1 MRTSQTLQLEAS
13 EKRSELAAVTEKLN
27 AAATAGT
34 DPAAEDT
41 GKAETLTKEIRG
53 IEVRYRAS
61 VLEEDAEDAKARAAG
76 DVDAETSEL
85 IALETRSQV
94 SRYIGAAIDKRT
106 VDGAEGEYNA
116 ALKMGAHAF
125 PLRLLA
131 PKLETRATTGTDTA
145 TTPVRWL
152 DRLFSESAAARL
164 GATMESVAPGVA
176 SFPVTTA
183 GASAAQRGKEQA
195 VADAAWT
202 IGVTELKPTRNGV
215 RALFTRE
222 DQLRVPGL
230 EDALRRDLSAALM
243 EGVDRVIFLGDNTA
257 NPNDGDIVGFV
268 GAAVGEQT
276 ITQANKLKGSESLAA
291 FTGLIDGKH
300 AGSLGEMNVVAAV
313 GAARLWESTALPA
326 PVTTGETLA
335 AYLRKAGLSWMA
347 RGDIE
352 TATANGD
359 FAAFVGLT
367 RGISGAAVAPVWES
381 AQLIVDPYSGAAKG
395 EVALTLSYFWNF
407 AIPRTSNFK
416 RLKFVA

>member
-1 MRTSQTLQLEAS
+1 MRASQTLTLEIS
-13 EKRSELAAVTEKLN
+13 EKRSDLSATATKLN
-27 AAATAGT
+27 EAAAAGT
-34 DPAAEDT
+34 DPETADV
-41 GKAETLTKEIRG
+41 GKADTLTREIRG
-53 IEVRYRAS
+53 LEIRYRAA
-61 VLEEDAEDAKARAAG
+61 VIAEEAEDLEARAAG
-76 DVDAETSEL
+76 DVDAETAEL

-94 SRYIGAAIDKRT
+94 HRYIGAAIDKRT
-106 VDGAEGEYNA
+106 VDGAEAEYNA

-145 TTPVRWL
+145 VNPIRWL

-164 GATMESVAPGVA
+164 GVTMESVAPGVA

-195 VADAAWT
+195 VADTAWT

-215 RALFTRE
+215 RAVFTRE

-243 EGVDRVIFLGDNTA
+243 EGVDRVIFLGDNSA

-268 GAAVGEQT
+268 GAGISET
-276 ITQANKLKGSESLAA
+276 TLTQSNKIKGTETLAA
-291 FTGLIDGKH
+291 FTGLIDGKY

-359 FAAFVGLT
+359 FGAFVGLT
-367 RGISGAAVAPVWES
+367 RGISGAAVAPVWE
-381 AQLIVDPYSGAAKG
+381 AGQLIVDPYTGAAKG